1 MFSLWDGRIV
11 ELKNIFVM
19 VNQLQQTK
27 LAYLA
32 QKLGFDLRDTQQTH
46 RRVYD
51 TVNISGNGQFSFF
64 TNFAGKTLADTN
76 LTSGKLDSSEAFVIK
91 QIGFDDPGLS
101 EYFNGGANYSV
112 LIGGQT
118 VIKKFPLVLATD
130 PLSMEQVTDTRDIV
144 TGESVPN
151 MRLLTNV
158 VVPPQVEFELIL
170 ENFTGNIGEI
180 SCFLDGFG
188 VIFNPQM
195 SL

>member
-1 MFSLWDGRIV
+1 
-11 ELKNIFVM
+11 M

-91 QIGFDDPGLS
+91 QIGFNDPGAL
-101 EYFNGGANYSV
+101 EYFRKGANYSV

-130 PLSMEQVTDTRDIV
+130 PFSMEQVTSTNDPS
-144 TGESVPN
+144 TGGEFAPN
-151 MRLLTNV
+151 MRLLTNI